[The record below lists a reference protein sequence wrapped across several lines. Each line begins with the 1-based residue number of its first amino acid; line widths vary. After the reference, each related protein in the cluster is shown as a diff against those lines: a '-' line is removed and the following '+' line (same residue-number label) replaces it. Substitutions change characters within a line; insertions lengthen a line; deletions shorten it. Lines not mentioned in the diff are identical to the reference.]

1 MPCVQVMVNKHKN
14 NPMENVVDAK
24 KILDQS
30 PMRGFQI
37 MAVTL
42 CILLNALDGFDVL
55 AISFASPGIAAEWSI
70 NRAALGIVL
79 AMELVGMAIGS
90 IILGGM
96 ADKYGR
102 RPTILFC
109 LVLMTIGMYLAS
121 LVGSINQML
130 IVRFITGLGIGG
142 MLASTNAMVAEFANA
157 KFRNLAVI
165 LMATGYPIGAIIGG
179 SISTVLLQQ
188 YDWRAIFVFGA
199 TVTGAFLFV
208 VWFLLPESIEYLQR
222 KQPADALQR
231 INKTLAKMGHG
242 ALSGLP
248 PKAKPNS
255 AAKSS
260 YHTLFSPQYRSL
272 TVLMVVAYFSL
283 IMTFYFIL
291 KWIPKIVVDMGY
303 EPSSAGSV
311 LVWAN
316 IGGATGSILL
326 GLIASKF
333 RLRKLLM
340 GTLVA
345 GFAMVTVF
353 GMGQSSLGGLATIAA
368 MTGFFT
374 NASVVGFY
382 ALIANAFPAEV
393 RGSGTGIVIGI
404 GRGGAALGPILAGF
418 LFTAGFNLQTVS
430 VAMGAG
436 ALVAAA
442 ALVFLGPVLKR
453 HNLPSSI

>member
-1 MPCVQVMVNKHKN
+1 MPPVRCQQATANNKTK
-14 NPMENVVDAK
+14 MEKVLDAK
-24 KILDQS
+24 TILDRS
-30 PMRGFQI
+30 PMHSFQI

-70 NRAALGIVL
+70 NRAALGVVL

-90 IILGGM
+90 IVLGGM

-109 LVLMTIGMYLAS
+109 LVLMTVGMYAAS
-121 LVGSINQML
+121 LVSSVNQL
-130 IVRFITGLGIGG
+130 LAVRFITGLGIGG

-165 LMATGYPIGAIIGG
+165 LMATGYPLGAIIGG
-179 SISTVLLQQ
+179 SISTVLLDY

-199 TVTGAFLFV
+199 AVTGAFLFI

-222 KQPADALQR
+222 KQPANALQR
-231 INKTLAKMGHG
+231 INDTLSKMGHEKL
-242 ALSGLP
+242 AKLP
-248 PKAKPNS
+248 DVEPANMQ
-255 AAKSS
+255 KSS
-260 YHTLFSPQYRSL
+260 YHTLFSSQYRSL
-272 TVLMVVAYFSL
+272 TLLLVVAYFAL

-316 IGGATGSILL
+316 IGGATGSVLL
-326 GLIASKF
+326 GLIASRF
-333 RLRKLLM
+333 RLRKLLLV
-340 GTLVA
+340 TLTA
-345 GFAMVTVF
+345 GFIMVAVF
-353 GMGQSSLGGLATIAA
+353 GMGQSSLAGLATVAA

-393 RGSGTGIVIGI
+393 RGSGTGIVIGF

-442 ALVFLGPVLKR
+442 ALVLLGPVLKR
-453 HNLPSSI
+453 HTLPNSI